1 MLSEMNAAV
10 LYGKEDV
17 RIERVPIP
25 AAGKGEIVIRVHAA
39 LTCGTDLKVFR
50 RGYHARMIAPPAV
63 FGHEFAGDVIAVGDS
78 VTRFRP
84 GQRVVA
90 ANSAPCLQCF
100 YCKRGKV
107 NLCEDLLFNNGAYA
121 EFIRVPSRI
130 VERNT
135 YEIAPHLK
143 YQDGALAEPLACV
156 VKGLEDTGLE
166 AGDTAVVIGVG
177 PIGSMFVRLAK
188 LRGAQV
194 IAIGRRRSK
203 LEHTLQLGAD
213 RVIATEETMDPVAAV
228 RELTGGRGADIVV
241 EAVGRPETWNWSVEM
256 LRRGG
261 VVNFFGGPPS
271 GTRVELDTNLL
282 HYSEITCKAS
292 FHHTPRAFREALDI
306 IENGGVTAKDF
317 VQAEEPLGSLAKVL
331 FRLMEGSGPLKTAII
346 PFQCL
351 KPRRSRENWRPLTTR
366 TFTWSASCCPSTCT
380 RISITFTPTAVRP
393 TIW

>member
-1 MLSEMNAAV
+1 MPKDNAMLAAI
-10 LYGKEDV
+10 LYGKEHLQLERIPVPAIGPGDILV
-17 RIERVPIP
+17 RVR
-25 AAGKGEIVIRVHAA
+25 AA
-39 LTCGTDLKVFR
+39 LTCGTDVKVFR
-50 RGYHARMIAPPAV
+50 RGYHARMIVPPAV

-100 YCKRGKV
+100 YCSRGKT

-121 EFIRVPSRI
+121 EFIRVPARI

-135 YEIAPHLK
+135 YELAPHLK
-143 YQDGALAEPLACV
+143 YQAGALAEPLACV

-166 AGDTAVVIGVG
+166 AGDTVAVIGVG

-203 LEHTLQLGAD
+203 LEHTLKLGAD
-213 RVIATEETMDPVAAV
+213 RVIATEETLDPVAAV
-228 RELTGGRGADIVV
+228 RELTGGGADIVV

-306 IENGGVTAKDF
+306 IESGGVTAQAF
-317 VQAEEPLGSLAKVL
+317 VQAEEPLASLSKVL

-346 PFQCL
+346 P
-351 KPRRSRENWRPLTTR
+351 
-366 TFTWSASCCPSTCT
+366 
-380 RISITFTPTAVRP
+380 
-393 TIW
+393 